1 MKVVAGSALQL
12 EQKTVKALDIEVVE
26 YPLYVNGEPYPV
38 SMDMSQEAKDEL
50 RLLLKD
56 KKNKVTTSGLRE
68 EDLIAAYSKF
78 AKEKIISIHQ
88 AGKASTAT
96 QQVLKQVLTQH
107 PEFDIEFVDAHH
119 LTAAYTVIAQQVAE
133 AVQNGMEFS
142 ELMEQIEYIRT
153 NTRHIGAVYDLFYLY
168 RTGRLGLAKAILG
181 SAMKIIA
188 LLGSSKDPGVLI
200 SIGKVKNYIQA
211 NNRFIQLLQE
221 DMEKKEGK
229 RVRAVISVIGPHFKE
244 ANDLKDRLEKLDF
257 AVKVEVHASNHSNMP
272 HAGPD
277 FYDLGYTIY
286 DQ

>member
-12 EQKTVKALDIEVVE
+12 EQKTVKALDIEVIE
-26 YPLYVNGEPYPV
+26 YPLYLNGDPYPA
-38 SMDMSQEAKDEL
+38 SMDMPQEAKDEL

-68 EDLIAAYSKF
+68 QDLIAAYSKS
-78 AKEKIISIHQ
+78 AKEKIITIHQ

-119 LTAAYTVIAQQVAE
+119 LTAAYTVIVQQVAE

-142 ELMEQIEYIRT
+142 ELMEQVEYIRS

-168 RTGRLGLAKAILG
+168 RTGRLGLTKAILG

-188 LLGSSKDPGVLI
+188 LLSSSKDPGVLV

-211 NNRFIQLLQE
+211 NNRFIQLLQD
-221 DMEKKEGK
+221 DMKQKEGK

-244 ANDLKDRLEKLDF
+244 ANDLKERLGKLEF
-257 AVKVEVHASNHSNMP
+257 PVQVEVHASNHSNMP

-286 DQ
+286 DR

>member
-12 EQKTVKALDIEVVE
+12 EQKTVKALGIEVVE

-38 SMDMSQEAKDEL
+38 SMDMSQEAKDTL

-78 AKEKIISIHQ
+78 ADEKIITIHQ

-107 PEFDIEFVDAHH
+107 PEFDIEFIDAHH

-142 ELMEQIEYIRT
+142 DLMEQVEYIRT

-168 RTGRLGLAKAILG
+168 RTGRLGLTKAILG

-188 LLGSSKDPGVLI
+188 LLSSSKDPGVLI

-221 DMEKKEGK
+221 DLKQKQGK

-244 ANDLKDRLEKLDF
+244 ANDLRDRLEKLEF
-257 AVKVEVHASNHSNMP
+257 PVQVEVHASNHSNMP

-286 DQ
+286 DR

>member
-26 YPLYVNGEPYPV
+26 YPLYLNGDPYPA
-38 SMDMSQEAKDEL
+38 SMDMPQEAKDEL
-50 RLLLKD
+50 RLLLKN

-68 EDLIAAYSKF
+68 QDLIAAYSKF
-78 AKEKIISIHQ
+78 AKEKIITIHQ

-96 QQVLKQVLTQH
+96 QQVLKQVLTHH
-107 PEFDIEFVDAHH
+107 PEFDIEFIDAHH
-119 LTAAYTVIAQQVAE
+119 LTAAYTVIVQQVAE
-133 AVQNGMEFS
+133 AVQNGMEFA

-168 RTGRLGLAKAILG
+168 RTGRLGLTKAILG

-188 LLGSSKDPGVLI
+188 LLSSSKDPGVLV

-221 DMEKKEGK
+221 DMKQKEGK

-244 ANDLKDRLEKLDF
+244 ANDLKERLEKLEF
-257 AVKVEVHASNHSNMP
+257 PVQVEVHASNHSNMP

-286 DQ
+286 DR

>member
-12 EQKTVKALDIEVVE
+12 EQKTVKALNIEVVE
-26 YPLYVNGEPYPV
+26 YPLYLNGEPYPV
-38 SMDMSQEAKDEL
+38 SMDMPQEAKDEL

-68 EDLIAAYSKF
+68 QDLIAAYSKF

-107 PEFDIEFVDAHH
+107 PEFNIEFVDAHH
-119 LTAAYTVIAQQVAE
+119 LTAAYTVIVQQVAE
-133 AVQNGMEFS
+133 AVQNGMEFPA
-142 ELMEQIEYIRT
+142 LMEQVEYIRS

-188 LLGSSKDPGVLI
+188 LLSSSKDPGVLV

-221 DMEKKEGK
+221 DMEQKEGK
-229 RVRAVISVIGPHFKE
+229 RVRALISVIGPHFKE
-244 ANDLKDRLEKLDF
+244 AADLKDRLEKLEF
-257 AVKVEVHASNHSNMP
+257 PVQVEVHASNHSNMP

-286 DQ
+286 DR

>member
-12 EQKTVKALDIEVVE
+12 EQKTVKALNIEVVE
-26 YPLYVNGEPYPV
+26 YPLYVNGDPYPV

-78 AKEKIISIHQ
+78 ADEKIITIHQ

-107 PEFDIEFVDAHH
+107 PEFDIEFIDAHH
-119 LTAAYTVIAQQVAE
+119 LTAAYTVITQQVAE
-133 AVQNGMEFS
+133 AVQNGMEYS
-142 ELMEQIEYIRT
+142 ALMEQVEYIRS

-168 RTGRLGLAKAILG
+168 RTGRLGLTKAILG

-211 NNRFIQLLQE
+211 NTRFIQLLQE
-221 DMEKKEGK
+221 DMEKKSGK

-244 ANDLKDRLEKLDF
+244 ANDLKERLEKLDF
-257 AVKVEVHASNHSNMP
+257 PVKVEIHASNHSNMP

>member
-26 YPLYVNGEPYPV
+26 YPLYLNGEPYPV
-38 SMDMSQEAKDEL
+38 SMDMPQEAKDEL
-50 RLLLKD
+50 RLLLKN

-68 EDLIAAYSKF
+68 QDLIAAYSKF
-78 AKEKIISIHQ
+78 TKEKIITIHQ

-119 LTAAYTVIAQQVAE
+119 LTAAYTVIVQQVAE
-133 AVQNGMEFS
+133 AVQNGMEFA

-168 RTGRLGLAKAILG
+168 RTGRLGLTKAILG

-188 LLGSSKDPGVLI
+188 LLSSSKDPGVLV

-221 DMEKKEGK
+221 DMVQKQGKK
-229 RVRAVISVIGPHFKE
+229 VRAVISVIGPHFKE
-244 ANDLKDRLEKLDF
+244 ANDLKDRLEKLEF
-257 AVKVEVHASNHSNMP
+257 PVQVEVHASNHSNMP

-286 DQ
+286 DR

>member
-56 KKNKVTTSGLRE
+56 KHNKVTTSGLRE
-68 EDLIAAYSKF
+68 QDLIAAYSKF
-78 AKEKIISIHQ
+78 DKEKIISIHQ
-88 AGKASTAT
+88 SGKASTAT
-96 QQVLKQVLTQH
+96 QQVLKQVVTQH

-119 LTAAYTVIAQQVAE
+119 LTAAYTVIAEQVAE
-133 AVQNGMEFS
+133 AVQSGMPFP
-142 ELMEQIEYIRT
+142 ELMKHIDYIRT

-168 RTGRLGLAKAILG
+168 RTGRLGLTKAILG
-181 SAMKIIA
+181 TAMKIIA
-188 LLGSSKDPGVLI
+188 LLSSSKEPGVLI

-211 NNRFIQLLQE
+211 NNRFVQLVQE
-221 DMEKKEGK
+221 DVDKKQGK
-229 RVRAVISVIGPHFKE
+229 GVRALISVIGPHRKE
-244 ANDLKDRLEKLDF
+244 AEDLKERLEKLDF
-257 AVKVEVHASNHSNMP
+257 PVQVEIHTSNHSNMP

-277 FYDLGYTIY
+277 FYDLGYTIH
-286 DQ
+286 DR

>member
-1 MKVVAGSALQL
+1 MKIVAGSALQL
-12 EQKTVKALDIEVVE
+12 EQKTVKALNIEVVE
-26 YPLYVNGEPYPV
+26 YPLYVNDEPYPV

-68 EDLIAAYSKF
+68 QDLIAAYSKF

-119 LTAAYTVIAQQVAE
+119 LTAAYTVIVQQVAE
-133 AVQNGMEFS
+133 AVQNGMEFK
-142 ELMEQIEYIRT
+142 ELMEYVEYIRA
-153 NTRHIGAVYDLFYLY
+153 NTRHVGAVYDLFYLY
-168 RTGRLGLAKAILG
+168 RTGRLGLTKAILG

-188 LLGSSKDPGVLI
+188 LLSSSKDPGVLV
-200 SIGKVKNYIQA
+200 SIGKVKNFIQA

-221 DMEKKEGK
+221 DMDKKKGK
-229 RVRAVISVIGPHFKE
+229 RVRALISVIGPHFKE
-244 ANDLKDRLEKLDF
+244 ANDLKDRLEKLEF
-257 AVKVEVHASNHSNMP
+257 PVQVEIHASNHSNMP

-286 DQ
+286 DR

>member
-12 EQKTVKALDIEVVE
+12 EQKTVKALGIEVVE

-38 SMDMSQEAKDEL
+38 SMDMSQEAKDTL

-78 AKEKIISIHQ
+78 ANEKIITIHQ

-107 PEFDIEFVDAHH
+107 PEFDIEFIDAHH
-119 LTAAYTVIAQQVAE
+119 LTAAYTVIVQQIAE
-133 AVQNGMEFS
+133 AVQSGMEFS
-142 ELMEQIEYIRT
+142 ELMEQVAYIRT

-168 RTGRLGLAKAILG
+168 RTGRLGLTKAILG

-188 LLGSSKDPGVLI
+188 LLSSSKDPGVLI

-221 DMEKKEGK
+221 DLKQKQGK

-244 ANDLKDRLEKLDF
+244 ANDLRDRLEKLEF
-257 AVKVEVHASNHSNMP
+257 PVQVEVHASNHSNMP

-286 DQ
+286 DR